1 MSGQRCVSR
10 SAKLCMCGKSADV
23 TADWVNAVN
32 SDCVNEDAGRVAL
45 SREKE
50 GGRRES
56 SFASVRTEQTVLLNQ
71 L

>member
-1 MSGQRCVSR
+1 
-10 SAKLCMCGKSADV
+10 MCGKSTDV